1 MRVRPH
7 NERWNFEAP
16 DLVLGEFRCL
26 PGDPA
31 WDRTNRTGD
40 WGPLIAFPRTSVG
53 IAQEGRGDL
62 VADPSLAVLYRAGQ
76 PYRRALLSAEGD
88 RCSFIGIS
96 PTLAAEVAA
105 GLDPHADDPGAF
117 RFPFAA
123 APIDSHAY
131 LLHHETR
138 RRVLLGNRDPDEIR
152 ELLYG
157 VLGRVV
163 TAGYSA
169 RRATPR
175 RERPA
180 TLLAH
185 REVVDA
191 TRAALLSAEPGAR
204 MSLDDLARTVHQ
216 SPFHLSRLFRAQTG
230 LTIHAYRMEIR
241 LRTSLERL
249 ADGDSVADIALDLGF
264 SSQAHL
270 TDRFRRSFGITPHL
284 WRASLHRRDRLE
296 MRKNVKASA

>member
-7 NERWNFEAP
+7 NERWIFEAP

-40 WGPLIAFPRTSVG
+40 WGPLIAFPRSAVG
-53 IAQEGRGDL
+53 IAQEGRGE
-62 VADPSLAVLYRAGQ
+62 VVSDPSLVVLYPAGQ
-76 PYRRALLSAEGD
+76 PYRRALLSADGD
-88 RCSFIGIS
+88 RCSFIGMS
-96 PTLAAEVAA
+96 RRLAAELAA
-105 GLDPHADDPGAF
+105 GLDPNADDPIVY

-123 APIDSHAY
+123 APIDTHAY

-138 RRVLLGNRDPDEIR
+138 RRVMLGARDPDEIR
-152 ELLYG
+152 ESLYG
-157 VLGRVV
+157 VLGPVV
-163 TAGYSA
+163 TAGYRA
-169 RRATPR
+169 RHATPR

-180 TLLAH
+180 TLRAH
-185 REVVDA
+185 AEVVDA
-191 TRAALLSAEPGAR
+191 TRALLSAYPGAR
-204 MSLDDLARTVHQ
+204 IPLDDLARAVHQ
-216 SPFHLSRLFRAQTG
+216 SPFHLSRLFRARTG
-230 LTIHAYRMEIR
+230 RTIHAYRTEIR

-264 SSQAHL
+264 ASQAHL

-284 WRASLHRRDRLE
+284 WRASLHRRQRLE
-296 MRKNVKASA
+296 IRKNVKASA